1 MPTKASRRQGRK
13 NDAFTKPDLGISRP
27 RDFKHVTHVTVDKD
41 SELGFKGLP
50 EGWLAALKGPPPRAA
65 RPAPNLW
72 HAADTRVGYDCY
84 TRAPRHDRPAPGQ
97 APDYR
102 AAAAR
107 GQARRRPRTTRAARL
122 LRPRRP
128 PRRATAPPVG
138 GRAARPR
145 RAATSSAG
153 CATRPCGTHAA
164 TPPGA
169 RHASRSRRAP
179 LGLPM
184 RSRGR
189 RAATFAG
196 CCGWGRVPVA
206 RSMSGAMS
214 ARADRN
220 RAPCPAAPRRCRSP
234 RVCSRLRDA
243 AAMFVLTFD
252 ELTLRVTGC
261 REAVRS
267 RRRRRGARGPR
278 QRGAREGRGVSD

>member
-128 PRRATAPPVG
+128 PRRASTTSEPGLTWTRTPTCSSRPPP
-138 GRAARPR
+138 PR
-145 RAATSSAG
+145 TEWIRRVPHPVLIG
-153 CATRPCGTHAA
+153 HAA
-164 TPPGA
+164 SLTPY
-169 RHASRSRRAP
+169 
-179 LGLPM
+179 
-184 RSRGR
+184 
-189 RAATFAG
+189 
-196 CCGWGRVPVA
+196 
-206 RSMSGAMS
+206 
-214 ARADRN
+214 
-220 RAPCPAAPRRCRSP
+220 
-234 RVCSRLRDA
+234 
-243 AAMFVLTFD
+243 
-252 ELTLRVTGC
+252 
-261 REAVRS
+261 
-267 RRRRRGARGPR
+267 
-278 QRGAREGRGVSD
+278 